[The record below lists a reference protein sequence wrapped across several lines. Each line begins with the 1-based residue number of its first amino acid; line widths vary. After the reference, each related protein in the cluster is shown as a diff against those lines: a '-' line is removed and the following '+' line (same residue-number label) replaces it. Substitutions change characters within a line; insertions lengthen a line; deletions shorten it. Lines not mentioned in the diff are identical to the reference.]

1 MSKTIESAVL
11 HAAEAALAHMVKTT
25 KMDGSKIISEGVLY
39 ETVNHTLQ
47 ARGDGWV
54 SHEYPVKL
62 RRAGASPG
70 KAGDHKRVDF
80 AALVDEK
87 VVLIE
92 VKIASRKSLKRT
104 VNVTG
109 DMEKLCSALPLNANA
124 KPISKKSF
132 LIVFNMATKDTHGEK
147 GGWIV
152 WDGKPDESAVKLI
165 GRYLYKSHGFVR
177 TAAVFK
183 ITQ

>member
-1 MSKTIESAVL
+1 MSGSIESAVL
-11 HAAEAALAHMVKTT
+11 HSAEAALAHMVKTT

-39 ETVNHTLQ
+39 ETIGQTLR
-47 ARGDGWV
+47 ARSYGWV
-54 SHEYPVKL
+54 SHEYGVKL
-62 RRAGASPG
+62 KGASTSRN
-70 KAGDHKRVDF
+70 KVGDHKRVDF
-80 AALVDEK
+80 AVQVDEE

-92 VKIASRKSLKRT
+92 IKIASRKSLKRT
-104 VNVTG
+104 VNVSR
-109 DMEKLCSALPLNANA
+109 DMEKLCSAQPLNVNA

-132 LIVFNMATKDTHGEK
+132 LVVFNMATKDTHGEK

-152 WDGKPDESAVKLI
+152 WDGKPSELAVKLI
-165 GRYLYKSHGFVR
+165 GRYLYKSRGFVR